1 MKIQIFTRNFLG
13 NISNFNVKE
22 NSAVGGAEVYLMQ
35 LIDAI
40 NSKFKNAEIEVYQIG
55 DENKRVV
62 HESFS
67 LNYIKLN
74 KFEKMFFP
82 FVLSFKFNKFTDQNS
97 LKIFNYPNY
106 AAFMK
111 KQSKSIGIFHGVEWD
126 TNFFDYVK
134 REYLY
139 RDNRYIGLVASSMKY
154 FYFRIVVPLMVRKGI
169 DKLEKIVSVDTNIKN
184 YIYKDDQLKKIN
196 VIQNCVDVNFF
207 SGIRNNKNENKNK
220 KIILVPRNLN
230 IARGVYL
237 LPDVVEELLLKTNDF
252 EIQVVGT
259 GPLKKYID
267 QETSTRKIEKYIKL
281 LGHIGDRK
289 EMVEI
294 YRNSDIILIP
304 TVFSEGT
311 SISALEALACSK
323 PVIMTEVGGLKEIAI
338 NNESKIS
345 SNATPRD
352 IADNILKIINNE
364 ELREK
369 LSLHSREYV
378 EKNNNYS
385 NWSQQWIELI
395 ESRLK

>member
-13 NISNFNVKE
+13 NISNFDVKG

-40 NSKFKNAEIEVYQIG
+40 NYKFKNANIEVYQVG
-55 DENKRVV
+55 NENKRVV

-74 KFEKMFFP
+74 RFERKIFP
-82 FVLSFKFNKFTDQNS
+82 FVLSFKFNKFVDENAV
-97 LKIFNYPNY
+97 KIFNYPNY

-126 TNFFDYVK
+126 TGFFDYVK

-139 RDNRYIGLVASSMKY
+139 RDNRYISLISSSMKY
-154 FYFRIVVPLMVRKGI
+154 FYFRIIVPMMVRKGI
-169 DKLEKIVSVDTNIKN
+169 DKLEKVVSVDTNIKN
-184 YIYKDDQLKKIN
+184 YIYKRDQLKKIN
-196 VIQNCVDVNFF
+196 VIQNCVDINLF
-207 SGIRNNKNENKNK
+207 SGLKKNTEKNK
-220 KIILVPRNLN
+220 KVILVPRNLN
-230 IARGVYL
+230 IARGVFL
-237 LPDVVEELLLKTNDF
+237 LPDIVESLLTHTTEF

-259 GPLKKYID
+259 GPLKKYMD
-267 QETSTRKIEKYIKL
+267 QEISRRKIKNQIKL

-294 YRNSDIILIP
+294 YRGADVILIP

-323 PVIMTEVGGLKEIAI
+323 PVIMTEVGGLKEIGV
-338 NNESKIS
+338 NNESKLS
-345 SNATPRD
+345 SKATPEA
-352 IADNILKIINNE
+352 ITENILKIINDG

-369 LSLHSREYV
+369 LSVNAREYV
-378 EKNNNYS
+378 KKNNNYF
-385 NWSQQWIELI
+385 NWSKQWIDLI
-395 ESRLK
+395 EARLK